1 MEKLKDFLSEFHDDM
16 PLVFGFGLLYLVCL
30 DFLVLLEFVGGK

>member
-16 PLVFGFGLLYLVCL
+16 PFLFWLWLFIFGLFGFFSFIGTCWR
-30 DFLVLLEFVGGK
+30 